1 MKVLGRIWDAIRARG
16 QTLESASDSSSKIT
30 FKHEANVSEIRL
42 VPIESPDPYQEHV
55 HLPHCSDHFL
65 FTKDCALCQ
74 ESVQAQHQR
83 SHLTSRS
90 FGFTDNLTTA
100 SLTTSLG
107 DFGATPANAALQNT
121 ASMVL
126 QAKAPD
132 RSVLET
138 LAVNAVVNTIV
149 DDVAQI
155 EIDSIRND

>member
-1 MKVLGRIWDAIRARG
+1 MKFLEWIRSAIRGPG
-16 QTLESASDSSSKIT
+16 QTLENTSKFSSKIIS
-30 FKHEANVSEIRL
+30 KHEADLSEIKL
-42 VPIESPDPYQEHV
+42 VPIESSDPYQDHV

-74 ESVQAQHQR
+74 ESVQARHPR
-83 SHLTSRS
+83 PHPASRS

-100 SLTTSLG
+100 SLTTDLG
-107 DFGATPANAALQNT
+107 NFGPTAANVALQST
-121 ASMVL
+121 ASMVV

-138 LAVNAVVNTIV
+138 LAVNAVVSAIV
-149 DDVAQI
+149 DDVAQL